1 MYYTTNKEFIML
13 QTFTNMFMT
22 NVQHMAPPAA
32 NPLSV
37 NIISEMQL
45 GPVCL

>member
-1 MYYTTNKEFIML
+1 MYRTTNKELIML
-13 QTFTNMFMT
+13 QILTNMFMT

-37 NIISEMQL
+37 NIVSEMQL
-45 GPVCL
+45 GPACL

>member
-1 MYYTTNKEFIML
+1 MYHTTNKELIML
-13 QTFTNMFMT
+13 QILTNMFMT
-22 NVQHMAPPAA
+22 NVQHIAPPAA

-37 NIISEMQL
+37 NIIYEMQL